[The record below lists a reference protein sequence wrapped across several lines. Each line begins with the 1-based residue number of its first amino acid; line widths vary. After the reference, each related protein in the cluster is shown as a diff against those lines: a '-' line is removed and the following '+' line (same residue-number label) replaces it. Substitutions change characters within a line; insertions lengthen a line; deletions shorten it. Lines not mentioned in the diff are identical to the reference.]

1 MRNPVR
7 YLWEMF
13 SEWADISPWLPWFV
27 KHKVYCVNDYLRW
40 RKEPRGV
47 KSQIQDV
54 KQSFILKRCHDVWL
68 DDDFDTEVEE
78 VYEEYASEREVLMT
92 LKRNIRLENGL
103 PPKLST
109 VEEYCQEFGFELYER
124 KY

>member
-1 MRNPVR
+1 MRNWVK

-13 SEWADISPWLPWFV
+13 SDWADISPWLPWFL
-27 KHKVYCVNDYLRW
+27 KRKVYWINDYLRW
-40 RKEPRGV
+40 RKKSRGV
-47 KSQIQDV
+47 QSEIADV
-54 KQSFILKRCHDVWL
+54 KQSFILKHYYDVCL
-68 DDDFDTEVEE
+68 DDDFYTEVEE
-78 VYEEYASEREVLMT
+78 EYEEYNTEHEVLMR
-92 LKRNIRLENGL
+92 LKRDIRLENNL